1 MGIII
6 ISIYEVK
13 YMKLS
18 KKILLGSIAGILT
31 LGAGLP
37 VSQQLKSTP
46 ITAATTSNNNTLKL
60 IHGAYVYN
68 KKGRRLK
75 KYCGSWS
82 NTHLRKGT
90 NVQYSG
96 TVQPIEKDSKQYYL
110 LNDDNY
116 NQSWLPYKKI
126 KGKYYYSIGHG
137 GYINAAN
144 VNEIDGQPLYVANTT
159 VTLKPANIHNH
170 LTGGYIG
177 SGASRTLVKP
187 GQKLKVDCITKIPDG
202 NSTSK
207 VYRIAGT
214 TDAFIYIGNIK
225 TQPRQKLAT
234 YTMYTY
240 VGLKQNSNTYNI
252 ATILN
257 PKTTNKNITL
267 AKDEDIPVV
276 REIYVWVPNDNKA
289 ELFYRLNYYTPDAR
303 SNLYNATTNQL
314 FYIKAAD
321 TTYLSGPQL
330 TPANTPEEAYTD
342 AKVAAT
348 TDKQDLQKLIDQEKV
363 IVASANYKNE
373 LYVNTYKARY
383 DEALE
388 QAKTVN
394 SSTSAS
400 ITEVKEAVWYLTT
413 QQQALLNASKFGN
426 GVIEDTMPVN

>member
-1 MGIII
+1 
-6 ISIYEVK
+6 
-13 YMKLS
+13 
-18 KKILLGSIAGILT
+18 
-31 LGAGLP
+31 LGAGFSA
-37 VSQQLKSTP
+37 SQQLKSTP

-68 KKGRRLK
+68 KKGKRLT
-75 KYCGSWS
+75 KYRGSWS
-82 NTHLRKGT
+82 KTHLCKGT
-90 NVQYSG
+90 NIKYTG
-96 TVQPIEKDSKQYYL
+96 TIQPIEKDSKQYYL

-144 VNEIDGQPLYVANTT
+144 VNEIDGQPLYVANAT
-159 VTLKPANIHNH
+159 VTVKPKDNH
-170 LTGGYIG
+170 GFSGGYTG
-177 SGASRTLVKP
+177 SGTSRTLVKP

-202 NSTSK
+202 NSRSK

-257 PKTTNKNITL
+257 PKTTNKNVTL

-289 ELFYRLNYYTPDAR
+289 ELFYRLNYYTSEATSDFH
-303 SNLYNATTNQL
+303 NAIANQL

-321 TTYLSGPQL
+321 TMYLSGPQL
-330 TPANTPEEAYTD
+330 TPANTPEEARTD
-342 AKVAAT
+342 AKVATT
-348 TDKQDLQKLIDQEKV
+348 TDKQDLEKLIDQEKT
-363 IVASANYKNE
+363 ITASPNYKNE

-400 ITEVKEAVWYLTT
+400 ITEVKEVVWYLTT
-413 QQQALLNASKFGN
+413 QQQALLNASKSGN

>member
-144 VNEIDGQPLYVANTT
+144 VNEIDGQPL
-159 VTLKPANIHNH
+159 
-170 LTGGYIG
+170 
-177 SGASRTLVKP
+177 
-187 GQKLKVDCITKIPDG
+187 
-202 NSTSK
+202 
-207 VYRIAGT
+207 
-214 TDAFIYIGNIK
+214 
-225 TQPRQKLAT
+225 
-234 YTMYTY
+234 
-240 VGLKQNSNTYNI
+240 
-252 ATILN
+252 
-257 PKTTNKNITL
+257 
-267 AKDEDIPVV
+267 
-276 REIYVWVPNDNKA
+276 
-289 ELFYRLNYYTPDAR
+289 
-303 SNLYNATTNQL
+303 
-314 FYIKAAD
+314 
-321 TTYLSGPQL
+321 
-330 TPANTPEEAYTD
+330 
-342 AKVAAT
+342 
-348 TDKQDLQKLIDQEKV
+348 
-363 IVASANYKNE
+363 
-373 LYVNTYKARY
+373 
-383 DEALE
+383 
-388 QAKTVN
+388 
-394 SSTSAS
+394 
-400 ITEVKEAVWYLTT
+400 
-413 QQQALLNASKFGN
+413 
-426 GVIEDTMPVN
+426 